1 MRTMSLMQSARYV
14 RRPNASIPQVVPGSL
29 VSLWGLFTVL
39 FASLTAYA
47 DVFAGPGAVT
57 RQQYDDLGRP
67 YTGWSEVWHTFGPLL
82 WAVYAAGLLLVIAR
96 MWHIILTKP
105 PRAGWMYLP
114 FVLGVCAVFWAF
126 DLDRFLTT

>member
-1 MRTMSLMQSARYV
+1 MSLMQSARSA
-14 RRPNASIPQVVPGSL
+14 RRSNASIPQVVLGAL

-57 RQQYDDLGRP
+57 RQQYDELGRP
-67 YTGWSEVWHTFGPLL
+67 YAGWEQIWHTFGPLL
-82 WAVYAAGLLLVIAR
+82 WIVYAAGVLFVLAR

-105 PRAGWMYLP
+105 PRAGWKYLP
-114 FVLGVCAVFWAF
+114 FVLAVCAVFWV
-126 DLDRFLTT
+126 LNWDRFLVS